1 MCSDYMN
8 ITLTDVKDLILIFT
22 SVSTVIISVLTIKK
36 WKAEYKGKAYFDAAI
51 KFKKTV
57 YNLRD
62 NFNSLRSG
70 ITTPDEMHPEY
81 NPREEQKREHVAF
94 VINNRLK
101 VFNVAL
107 AEFYNIR
114 PEMEAYFNGPVKEIC
129 QNING
134 IVGLYRGY
142 VNEYLQLIGN
152 TTNLDHFASVR
163 KQVYNSEQN
172 DPMKDKMETEV
183 KKIEELVEKYTH
195 FKTN

>member
-1 MCSDYMN
+1 MNFTLSDIKDATLI
-8 ITLTDVKDLILIFT
+8 ITSF
-22 SVSTVIISVLTIKK
+22 STVLISILTIRK

-70 ITTPDEMHPEY
+70 ITTPDEMHPEH
-81 NPREEQKREHVAF
+81 NPREEQKREHEAF

-101 VFNVAL
+101 VFNEAL
-107 AEFYNIR
+107 SEFYNIR
-114 PEMEAYFNGPVKEIC
+114 PEMEAYFCEPAKEIC

-134 IVGLYRGY
+134 IIGLYRGA

-152 TTNLDHFASVR
+152 KNNFDHFASVR

-172 DPMKDKMETEV
+172 DPMKDKMEKEV
-183 KKIEELVEKYTH
+183 KNIENLVEKYTH